1 MSNLTPNQWKLYK
14 YLKDNAVGSIN
25 VKSGDTICE
34 ALGYKNK
41 PTLQADIRELR
52 INMRRKIASNNKG
65 YYLPINARDD
75 SYFVASQV
83 YGRIYTALLDGS
95 ITKEQLHGFIQSVNV
110 ELPLDNQ
117 LKLTFTKYQENEVNV
132 YSHDLLEKTPEQ
144 ELQAILSLVDRGEQY
159 DRAKALYKKLGGYPI
174 NLSTDEY
181 IEEIKEM
188 LRNDK

>member
-14 YLKDNAVGSIN
+14 YLKENCVGSVN
-25 VKSGDTICE
+25 VKSGEIICND
-34 ALGYKNK
+34 LGYKNK
-41 PTLQADIRELR
+41 PSLQADIRELR
-52 INMRRKIASNNKG
+52 IQMRRKIASNNKG
-65 YYLPINARDD
+65 YYLPINASDD

-83 YGRIYTALLDGS
+83 YGRIYTALSDGS
-95 ITKEQLHGFIQSVNV
+95 VTKAQLHGFIQNV
-110 ELPLDNQ
+110 DISLPLDNQ
-117 LKLTFTKYQENEVNV
+117 LRLELTKYQENEINV
-132 YSHDLLEKTPEQ
+132 YSYDLLEKKPEQ